1 MVVVLTFV
9 LDRNAILDGE
19 DQRDLIKLAM
29 EDASLVGTGRY
40 APKPASVQHL
50 ISFAF
55 NTRRPL
61 AELVAERYPEWF
73 QLTARESSLTF
84 AILCLVSLG
93 RDRIAHA
100 ATSPQTIRCR
110 VKAITLL
117 KEEMENPVV
126 DHSILAGTVALLA
139 YTEVR

>member
-1 MVVVLTFV
+1 M
-9 LDRNAILDGE
+9 
-19 DQRDLIKLAM
+19 
-29 EDASLVGTGRY
+29 
-40 APKPASVQHL
+40 
-50 ISFAF
+50 
-55 NTRRPL
+55 PL
-61 AELVAERYPEWF
+61 RLKDMIVNDEAEWF

-117 KEEMENPVV
+117 KEEMKNPVV